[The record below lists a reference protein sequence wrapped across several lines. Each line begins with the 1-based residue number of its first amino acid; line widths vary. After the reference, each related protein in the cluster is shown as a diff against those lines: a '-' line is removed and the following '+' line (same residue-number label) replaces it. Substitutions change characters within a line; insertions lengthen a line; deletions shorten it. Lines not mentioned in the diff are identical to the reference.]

1 MIADFA
7 VVKRCP
13 RFASMAYARS
23 LQRCTTRAAT
33 FEAGFA
39 IRHQHGLWCNIC
51 TSAAAHDSSS
61 TLYER
66 SNAQLLQ
73 LFKMPG
79 LAFFWLLLVSH
90 CR

>member
-39 IRHQHGLWCNIC
+39 IRHPARLVWAWDLSSGSARQRVYAI
-51 TSAAAHDSSS
+51 TKQTPEAAAI
-61 TLYER
+61 
-66 SNAQLLQ
+66 
-73 LFKMPG
+73 
-79 LAFFWLLLVSH
+79 
-90 CR
+90 